1 MNLNSMNYIIL
12 KKRNKILIEKEQK
25 ENKKVENLDYEL
37 LWRFHNYKN
46 YNFK

>member
-1 MNLNSMNYIIL
+1 MYLNNLVYINL

-37 LWRFHNYKN
+37 LSRFHNYKN
-46 YNFK
+46 FK